1 MKIIA
6 VSQSV
11 KSVTLPPPNFILTGE
26 AQYDDTD
33 NTI

>member
-11 KSVTLPPPNFILTGE
+11 KSVNPPPNFILTGE